1 MNDAL
6 HTWQENA
13 QHWTRHSDTIH
24 AMFLPLTRALIER
37 AGIREGQSVLDV
49 AGGAGEPSLTIA
61 ETVGPTGAVMCTDAV
76 LGMVEAAQREA
87 ERRGL
92 KNMEFRQCSAEALPF
107 AENSFDVVVS
117 RLGIMFFADPVAA
130 VREMLRV
137 VKPNGALA
145 IAVWGKSEI
154 NPFCYLITGVI
165 DRHVKGAVV
174 DPDAPNAFRFAET
187 GKLSGVLTEA
197 GASDVDESVF
207 SFNIEAP
214 LSPLQFWALRSQT
227 SDTLREKLA
236 RLPATEQTQ
245 IASEVEQAVKEYFP
259 ANQMKFPTQMI
270 IATGKK
276 AAVDAATD

>member
-6 HTWQENA
+6 NTWRENA
-13 QHWTRHSDTIH
+13 QHWARHSDTIH
-24 AMFLPLTRALIER
+24 TMFLPLTQALIEY

-61 ETVGPTGAVMCTDAV
+61 ETVGPTGSVMCTDAV
-76 LGMVEAAQREA
+76 LAMVEAAQSEA
-87 ERRGL
+87 KRRGL
-92 KNMEFRQCSAEALPF
+92 TNMEFRQCPAEALPF
-107 AENSFDVVVS
+107 AAHSFDVAVS

-137 VKPNGALA
+137 VKPDGALA
-145 IAVWGKSEI
+145 LAVWGKSEI

-174 DPDAPNAFRFAET
+174 DPNAPNAFRFAET

-197 GASDVDESVF
+197 GAIDVDERVF

-236 RLPATEQTQ
+236 RLPATQQTE
-245 IASEVEQAVKEYFP
+245 IASEVEEAVKEFFP
-259 ANQMKFPTQMI
+259 DNRMKFPAQMI

-276 AAVDAATD
+276 R